1 MSEFQK
7 PIDSE
12 EDKTPRGAVRFLAES
27 ASAIVP
33 MLKNPGRRR
42 GAAEAIRL
50 AKVQVDAELTRL
62 YAIERTARAFATDY
76 LVNPSRVAPTD
87 DEKQTFEGLKES
99 LSAPVP
105 E

>member
-12 EDKTPRGAVRFLAES
+12 EDKTPRGAVKFLVES

-33 MLKNPGRRR
+33 TLKNPGRRR

-62 YAIERTARAFATDY
+62 YAIERSARILAPIIREGM
-76 LVNPSRVAPTD
+76 PSNVEADARTVF
-87 DEKQTFEGLKES
+87 DEAL
-99 LSAPVP
+99 AVPVP